1 MTITLLL
8 AAIGQ
13 SAATPVS
20 VVAII
25 HCAQQSG
32 EPLSGVDPVMRAEE
46 RRVEM
51 IQRVAPSVVCIFDS
65 HQRGGGSGVIIDPRG
80 YGLTNYHVVAGM
92 LETRRGWGGFSDGK
106 LYELEVLGIDPTGD
120 VAMFRLKGMERFPY
134 VGLGDSDRV
143 RVGDAAVVMGNPF
156 SLSDDYTPS
165 VTVGLVTGVHRYQK
179 GVKGNLTYTD
189 CIQVDASVNPGNSG
203 GPLFNAAGEVIGING
218 RISVNTRGRFNVGLG
233 YAISSNQIARF
244 VPAMRAGL
252 LARHGTL
259 QATVDA
265 VWDQNLAPTLKGV
278 GADDGRIVFQ
288 RIAPDTNA
296 DKAGIRRGDTLL
308 TFDGV
313 AITSGNH
320 YASLLGTYP
329 AEWPVP
335 IEIEQEGQ
343 RRSVVVR
350 LDTVNPKLKK
360 PFEPQRE
367 VNVREVERVLRK
379 FAEAT
384 LGSTEARRPMG
395 WKWTLVRTFA
405 PGGDGNTKEPE
416 CYEVSQTGDG
426 PVRMQRRYD
435 DGSAGPLVVYDDRTA
450 TQRID
455 ETSEPWDLA
464 PDVGMVLS
472 ALYVMQRWMLEPVE
486 TIDLTKATHGGSDRI
501 VPSSH
506 DRGGILE
513 VLEWPVAQSAVAKFG
528 FDVQSGRLLRVR
540 VRDTQSGA
548 EATIDLRE
556 YRNVGGIVW
565 PQRLE
570 VRAPG
575 LEYSDVLSN
584 WELTP

>member
-1 MTITLLL
+1 
-8 AAIGQ
+8 
-13 SAATPVS
+13 
-20 VVAII
+20 
-25 HCAQQSG
+25 
-32 EPLSGVDPVMRAEE
+32 MRAEE

-51 IQRVAPSVVCIFDS
+51 IQRVAPSVVCIFDRN
-65 HQRGGGSGVIIDPRG
+65 QRGGGSGVIIDPQG

-92 LETRRGWGGFSDGK
+92 LDTRRALRGSGQGWGGLGDGK

-120 VAMFRLKGMERFPY
+120 VAMFRLTGAERFPY
-134 VGLGDSDRV
+134 AGLGDSDRV

-203 GPLFNAAGEVIGING
+203 GPLFNDAGEVIGING

-244 VPAMRAGL
+244 IPAMRAGL

-265 VWDQNLAPTLKGV
+265 DAE
-278 GADDGRIVFQ
+278 GRIVFQ
-288 RIAPDTNA
+288 RIAPESNA
-296 DKAGIRRGDTLL
+296 DRAGIRRGDTLL

-329 AEWPVP
+329 ADWPVP
-335 IEIEQEGQ
+335 IEIAQQGQ
-343 RRSVVVR
+343 RRTVVVR
-350 LDTVNPKLKK
+350 LDTVNPKLRK

-367 VNVREVERVLRK
+367 VNVREVERVLRA
-379 FAEAT
+379 FAQAT
-384 LGSTEARRPMG
+384 LGSVEARRPMG
-395 WKWTLVRTFA
+395 WKWTLVREFPSVA
-405 PGGDGNTKEPE
+405 GERAKAPE

-426 PVRMQRRYD
+426 PVRMQRRYE
-435 DGSAGPLVVYDDRTA
+435 DGSPGPLIVYDDRTA

-486 TIDLTKATHGGSDRI
+486 TIDLSRVTHAGGDRI

-528 FDVQSGRLLRVR
+528 FDAQSGKLLRLR
-540 VRDTQSGA
+540 LRDTQSGA
-548 EATIDLRE
+548 EATIDLNE
-556 YRNVGGIVW
+556 YRSVAGIVW
-565 PQRLE
+565 PQRME
-570 VRAPG
+570 VHGPG

>member
-1 MTITLLL
+1 M
-8 AAIGQ
+8 Q
-13 SAATPVS
+13 
-20 VVAII
+20 
-25 HCAQQSG
+25 
-32 EPLSGVDPVMRAEE
+32 AEE

-51 IQRVAPSVVCIFDS
+51 IQRVAPSVVCIFDRN
-65 HQRGGGSGVIIDPRG
+65 QRGGGSGVIIDPHG
-80 YGLTNYHVVAGM
+80 YGLTNFHVVAGM
-92 LETRRGWGGFSDGK
+92 LDTRRGWGGLGDGK

-120 VAMFRLKGMERFPY
+120 VAMFRLTGAERFPY
-134 VGLGDSDRV
+134 AGLGDSDAM

-165 VTVGLVTGVHRYQK
+165 VAVGLVTGVHRYQK

-218 RISVNTRGRFNVGLG
+218 RISVNTRGRFNVGFG

-244 VPAMRAGL
+244 IPAMRAGL

-265 VWDQNLAPTLKGV
+265 EP
-278 GADDGRIVFQ
+278 DGRIVFQ
-288 RIAPDTNA
+288 RIAADTNA
-296 DKAGIRRGDTLL
+296 DRAGIRRSDTLL

-329 AEWPVP
+329 ADWPVP

-343 RRSVVVR
+343 RRTVVVR
-350 LDTVNPKLKK
+350 LDAVNPKLQK
-360 PFEPQRE
+360 PFAPVRE
-367 VNVREVERVLRK
+367 VNVREVERVLRA
-379 FAEAT
+379 FAQAT
-384 LGSTEARRPMG
+384 LGSVEARRPIG
-395 WKWTLVRTFA
+395 WKWTIVREFA
-405 PGGDGNTKEPE
+405 PGADGSTKAPE
-416 CYEVSQTGDG
+416 SYEVSQTGDG

-435 DGSAGPLVVYDDRTA
+435 NGSPGPRIVYDDRTA

-455 ETSEPWDLA
+455 ETSETWDLA

-472 ALYVMQRWMLEPVE
+472 ALYVMQRCMLEPVD
-486 TIDLTKATHGGSDRI
+486 TIDLTKVTHGGGDRI

-528 FDVQSGRLLRVR
+528 FDAQSGRLLRVR

-548 EATIDLRE
+548 EATIDLKD
-556 YRNVGGIVW
+556 YRGANGLIW

-570 VRAPG
+570 VHEPG
-575 LEYSDVLSN
+575 LEYSDVLSH